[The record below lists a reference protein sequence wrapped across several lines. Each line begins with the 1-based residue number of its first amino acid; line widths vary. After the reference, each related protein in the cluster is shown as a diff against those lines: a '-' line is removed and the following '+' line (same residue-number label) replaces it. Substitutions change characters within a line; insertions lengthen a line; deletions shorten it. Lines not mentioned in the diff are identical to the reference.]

1 MITEVFVCNA
11 SSIKSLN
18 NSEITICENAV
29 TAKNGVYKSNT
40 VHIGDYVE
48 NISIHLSLTN
58 CTSANAYVTLSD
70 EGDYYA
76 YDLPEYRIVPEVE
89 SSGYIN
95 IHPYGRVNDISVT
108 VKVPEGSIATI
119 DSIRANVRRPFSIS
133 LFRIALMVAIALWLK
148 AMWVNPAYNATV
160 CDWKNVKVRI
170 TVVATLLIIFG
181 IMKWLTTS
189 NELIVSCP
197 WPHHKQYQELAH
209 MLDQGTVKLT
219 ERAVEPAL
227 LDKTNP
233 YDTSALMIEG
243 IPYNMDFAYYDGSY
257 YVYFGI
263 IPELIFYYPFYK
275 LTGHDLAN
283 YHVMWILSCMMAV
296 GVFLCVWQ
304 LQKRF
309 SVRDDGRGVSLLQY
323 LSISLSLVFV
333 STSVY
338 MCATPDIYNIPV
350 MMATGLTWLGI
361 GLWLC
366 ALNIEDGERT
376 EESLTKLTILYLTA
390 GSFCMAMVAG
400 CRPQMILYSAV
411 GVLFIVRRMIFTKKR
426 TGNLI
431 AVVTPYMLVAAL
443 VFWYNYA
450 RFGSIVDF
458 GATYSMTSNDMN
470 HRGFNFDRLLRGL
483 YSFFFQPAVYTHD
496 FPYITSSV
504 IDSAYMGKNL
514 VEFTYGGAFVTN
526 IFTLSAFAPLFG
538 LWKKMKADSRIIYI
552 VMMLATVIIAVFDVN
567 GAGILYRYTCDY
579 MPGLLVASLVI
590 WLILLGCSN
599 NRTLIVRLLAVVVLA
614 GWILSFLVLLGPGES
629 TSLRENS
636 PVLYESIRALF
647 RF

>member
-1 MITEVFVCNA
+1 MLIEIFVCNA

-18 NSEITICENAV
+18 NSEITICEDVV
-29 TAKNGVYKSNT
+29 TSQDGIYKCDT
-40 VHIGDYVE
+40 IHIGDYVE
-48 NISIHLSLTN
+48 NVSIHLSLTN

-89 SSGYIN
+89 SSGYID
-95 IHPYGRVNDISVT
+95 IHPYGKVNDIAVT
-108 VKVPEGSIATI
+108 VIVPEGSAATI
-119 DSIRANVRRPFSIS
+119 DSIRVNVRRPFNIS
-133 LFRIALMVAIALWLK
+133 LIRIVIMLAIALWLK
-148 AMWVNPAYNATV
+148 AMWVNPAHNVLV
-160 CDWKNVKVRI
+160 CDWKSVKVRI
-170 TVVATLLIIFG
+170 AVVATLLIIFG
-181 IMKWLTTS
+181 MMKWLTTS

-219 ERAVEPAL
+219 ERAVDPAL

-263 IPELIFYYPFYK
+263 VPELLFYYPFYK

-283 YHVMWILSCMMAV
+283 YHVMWFLGCMMAV

-304 LQKRF
+304 LQKRY
-309 SVRDDGRGVSLLQY
+309 SDQNAGGGLSLLQY
-323 LSISLSLVFV
+323 MTISISLVFV

-366 ALNIEDGERT
+366 ALNNEDSKCEDEPSSRM
-376 EESLTKLTILYLTA
+376 TIVYLAA
-390 GSFCMAMVAG
+390 GSACMAMVAG

-411 GVLFIVRRMIFTKKR
+411 GVLFIVRKMIFSRKR
-426 TGNLI
+426 TGNLL
-431 AVVTPYMLVAAL
+431 AVAIPYLLVAVL
-443 VFWYNYA
+443 VCWYNYA
-450 RFGSIVDF
+450 RFGSVFDF

-470 HRGFNFDRLLRGL
+470 HRGFNFDRLMRGL

-526 IFTLSAFAPLFG
+526 IFTLAVFAPVFG
-538 LWKKMKADSRIIYI
+538 LWKRMKTDSRIIYT

-567 GAGILYRYTCDY
+567 GAGILYRYTCDC
-579 MPGLLVASLVI
+579 MPGLLIASLII
-590 WLILLGCSN
+590 WLIFLCDSD
-599 NRTLIVRLLAVVVLA
+599 NRELTVRLLAVVVMA